1 MTKFMQKIVFFVAM
15 ITFTNAVSADNW
27 PIFSTHNINENHITL
42 DVPFSEEAG
51 YADEH
56 YGYEINAESP
66 LFPMINLYID
76 NQLAPLQLIPTI
88 GESEENEILYTII
101 FNGGNVGTINIT
113 REKLNEQ
120 TLELRK
126 TKHQRFR
133 EAKHQIV
140 DGKIGDGA
148 INLVNVATE
157 VIVQTAEKE
166 GKSLERRGNHW
177 KKKYKL

>member
-15 ITFTNAVSADNW
+15 ITFTNAVSAHNW
-27 PIFSTHNINENHITL
+27 PIFSTNNINENHITL
-42 DVPFSEEAG
+42 DVAFNEDAG

-56 YGYEINAESP
+56 YGYDVDTTSP
-66 LFPMINLYID
+66 LYALINQSINSNAML
-76 NQLAPLQLIPTI
+76 LLTPTI
-88 GESEENEILYTII
+88 EESEENEISYNII
-101 FNGGNVGTINIT
+101 FNGTNVGAINMT
-113 REKLNEQ
+113 RTTLNNEEIQ
-120 TLELRK
+120 IRK